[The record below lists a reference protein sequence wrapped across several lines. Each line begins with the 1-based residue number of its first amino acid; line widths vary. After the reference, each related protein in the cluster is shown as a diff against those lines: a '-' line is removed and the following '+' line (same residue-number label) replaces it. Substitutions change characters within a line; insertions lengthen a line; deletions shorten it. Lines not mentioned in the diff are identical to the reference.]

1 VSDRTGEDLARDS
14 QAAALMSVLDLEER
28 DTDLYVGLTPSTPL
42 QRIFGGQVAGQAL
55 MAASLTLPEERG
67 VHSLHSYFLR
77 PGDPHEEI
85 RYAVDRIR
93 DGRTFSTRR
102 VVAWQRRKGSDVAIF
117 ALTADASIPETP
129 VAEHALPM
137 PDVPRPDE
145 LPSLA
150 EMVGPYGER
159 ATVALTI
166 SQAVEQRLL
175 EDPFQPAPKSPPD
188 TKTWAWMRVAGRLPE
203 EQAVHTAALTF
214 VSDLTLLSA
223 GLARLGGGWGG
234 SYVGASLDH
243 AVWFHRP
250 VRADEWF
257 LYETDSPAASGGRAL
272 CIGQVWAADGTHVAT
287 VTQQGLIR
295 SLEG

>member
-1 VSDRTGEDLARDS
+1 VTQVEGGS
-14 QAAALMSVLDLEER
+14 QAASLMAVLDLEER
-28 DTDLYVGLTPSTPL
+28 DTDLYVGQTPRTPL

-55 MAASLTLPEERG
+55 MAAARTLPGERA

-85 RYAVDRIR
+85 RYAVERIR

-102 VVAWQRRKGSDVAIF
+102 VIAWQRRRGADVAIF
-117 ALTADASIPETP
+117 ALTADAAVPETP
-129 VAEHALPM
+129 VVEHALPM
-137 PDVPRPDE
+137 PAVPAPE
-145 LPSLA
+145 TLPSLPA
-150 EMVGPYGER
+150 VVAPYGER
-159 ATVALTI
+159 AAAALAI

-175 EDPFQPAPKSPPD
+175 EDPFDRTPKSPPD
-188 TKTWAWMRVAGRLPE
+188 TRTCVWMRVAGRLPE
-203 EQAVHTAALTF
+203 DGSVHRSALTF

-223 GLARLGGGWGG
+223 GLARSGGGWGG
-234 SYVGASLDH
+234 EYVGASLDH
-243 AVWFHRP
+243 AVWFHAP

-272 CIGQVWAADGTHVAT
+272 CFGQIWAADGTHVAT

-295 SLEG
+295 SLRA

>member
-1 VSDRTGEDLARDS
+1 MA
-14 QAAALMSVLDLEER
+14 VLDLEAREP
-28 DTDLYVGLTPSTPL
+28 DLFVGQTPRTPL

-55 MAASLTLPEERG
+55 MAAALTLPGERD
-67 VHSLHSYFLR
+67 VHSMHSYFLR
-77 PGDPHEEI
+77 PGDPAEEI

-102 VVAWQRRKGSDVAIF
+102 VVAWQRRAGQDVAIF
-117 ALTADASIPETP
+117 ALTADASEPERA
-129 VAEHALPM
+129 VVEHGLPM
-137 PDVPRPDE
+137 PDVPGPGT
-145 LPSLA
+145 LPSLPEVVA
-150 EMVGPYGER
+150 RYGDK
-159 ATVALTI
+159 AAIALSI
-166 SQAVEQRLL
+166 SRAVEQRLL
-175 EDPFQPAPKSPPD
+175 EDPFDPRPKTPPH
-188 TKTWAWMRVAGRLPE
+188 TTTRTWMRVAGRLPE

-234 SYVGASLDH
+234 GFIGASLDH

-257 LYETDSPAASGGRAL
+257 LLETDSPAASAGRAL
-272 CIGQVWAADGTHVAT
+272 CFGQIWASDGTHLAT

-295 SLEG
+295 SLER